1 MAKEVT
7 TYEDLLGGLARK
19 QFAPV
24 YLLYGEED
32 FLATEAMHA
41 IIDAA
46 LTPDERGFNLDV
58 MNGGE
63 ADAREILAHASSF
76 PMMAERRV
84 VVVRDADK
92 FSPKDL
98 ELLANYLEHPS
109 PTTALVLVAAKP
121 DMRKKPYTGI
131 KKAGTVVEF
140 KRPYENQLPAWI
152 TARVHKQ
159 GRQIAPDACKLL
171 SAYVGSSLREIQN
184 EIDKLAIYLGEKR
197 SITVDDVAAV
207 VGMSKEF
214 TVFELQKA
222 IGMKDIRRS
231 TEIIERMLDAGES
244 VPFIIVMLTSYF
256 ITLWKLADLQR
267 KGASSKDLASE
278 ARVNPYFLKEYLEVL
293 HRYSGP
299 EIERAFGLLTGAD
312 EQIKTTS
319 TDPRQVMTAFIVR
332 LIGLEEMEAG

>member
-1 MAKEVT
+1 MAKEGT
-7 TYEDLLGGLARK
+7 TYEDLLAGLARK

-32 FLATEAMHA
+32 FLAAEALHA

-46 LTPDERGFNLDV
+46 LTPEERGFNLDV

-63 ADAREILAHASSF
+63 SDTRDILAHASSF

-84 VVVRDADK
+84 VVVKDADK
-92 FSPKDL
+92 FSPKEL
-98 ELLANYLEHPS
+98 ELLANYVEQPS
-109 PTTALVLVAAKP
+109 PTTALVLVATKP
-121 DMRKKPYTGI
+121 DMRKKPFPSI

-140 KRPYENQLPAWI
+140 KRPYENQIPAWI
-152 TARVHKQ
+152 TARVQKQ

-171 SAYVGSSLREIQN
+171 SAYVGASLREIQN
-184 EIDKLAIYLGEKR
+184 EIDKLAIYLGDKK

-222 IGMKDIRRS
+222 IGTKDIRRS
-231 TEIIERMLDAGES
+231 TEIMERMLDAGES

-256 ITLWKLADLQR
+256 ITLWKLADIQR
-267 KGASSKDLASE
+267 KGGSNSDMASE

-293 HRYSGP
+293 HRYSGG
-299 EIERAFGLLTGAD
+299 EIERAFGLLAGAD

-319 TDPRQVMTAFIVR
+319 TDPRQVMTSLIVR
-332 LIGLEEMEAG
+332 LIGFDESTVH